1 MALADNSVNIR
12 IIAQCAEGDRG
23 QLERDLR
30 REMKLIFD
38 EYDISIPFP
47 QVVVNQPKEYQEA
60 TLMEQLRADR
70 FNTQQKEATKN
81 FGEDEGERR

>member
-1 MALADNSVNIR
+1 MNIR
-12 IIAQCAEGDRG
+12 IVAQCLEKNRG

-47 QVVVNQPKEYQEA
+47 QVVVNQPKEFLEA
-60 TLMEQLRADR
+60 TLAEQMRADR
-70 FNTQQKEATKN
+70 FNAQQKEASRDIGN
-81 FGEDEGERR
+81 EEEDER